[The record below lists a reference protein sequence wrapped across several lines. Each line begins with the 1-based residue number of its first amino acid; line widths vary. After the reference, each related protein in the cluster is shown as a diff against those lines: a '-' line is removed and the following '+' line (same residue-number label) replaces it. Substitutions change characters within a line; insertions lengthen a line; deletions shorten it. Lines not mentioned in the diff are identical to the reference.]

1 MNQEVKNQTQDQAN
15 SLDQSKTNEATATET
30 QSGASLNNTK
40 SIGDV
45 MDKVTPVVVPEKEQ
59 SDPPKDDYAVL
70 VKRLGGV
77 RLLKDASKLLARKE
91 EVEKMIPIKEKEAE
105 SARQMS
111 TNASTS
117 LERLAYK
124 QRGDEAEV
132 KVKKLRS
139 CIEAIDTR
147 AEELDKSSD

>member
-1 MNQEVKNQTQDQAN
+1 MNQEKQEVNNQ
-15 SLDQSKTNEATATET
+15 SITNEATVTET
-30 QSGASLNNTK
+30 QSGASPYNNQP
-40 SIGDV
+40 IGDT
-45 MDKVTPVVVPEKEQ
+45 METVTPVVVPEKEI
-59 SDPPKDDYAVL
+59 SDPPKDDYTVL

-91 EVEKMIPIKEKEAE
+91 DAEKMIPVKEKEAE
-105 SARQMS
+105 SARQKS
-111 TNASTS
+111 ANASTS

-124 QRGDEAEV
+124 QRGNEADA

-147 AEELDKSSD
+147 AEELDNSAD